1 MKSIKIVLV
10 ALLVLFMENV
20 LCAQD
25 YKVDVNMST
34 LKWTGK
40 KVGGSHY
47 GHINLKSG
55 EITISNK
62 LVVSGVFVINMR
74 SITNDDLKSKDLNK
88 KLVDHLKSDDFFD
101 VEKFPVAK
109 LEITSSTPLNKGKT
123 DIMANLTIKKK
134 THPISFTGTKNGKIF
149 TATLVVDRAKYDV
162 RYGSGSFFKNLG
174 DKLIYDDFTIDVRL
188 YVEE

>member
-1 MKSIKIVLV
+1 MKSIKIVLI
-10 ALLVLFMENV
+10 AILVLFMENV

-40 KVGGSHY
+40 KVGGSHF

-55 EITISNK
+55 ELTISNNM
-62 LVVSGVFVINMR
+62 VVKGVFIIDMK

-88 KLVDHLKSDDFFD
+88 KLVDHLKSDDFFG
-101 VEKFPVAK
+101 VEKFPMAK
-109 LEITSSTPLNKGKT
+109 LEITSSTPLNKGET

-134 THPISFTGTKNGKIF
+134 THPISFKGTKNGKILA
-149 TATLVVDRAKYDV
+149 ATLVVDRAKYDV
-162 RYGSGSFFKNLG
+162 RYGSGSFFENLG
-174 DKLIYDDFTIDVRL
+174 DKLIYDDFTIEVRL